1 MLNQRRSYRTVGLPG
16 LIAFLALATP
26 LRADPTIEITSV
38 PPYGVDGFIDGVVT
52 GVDFAT
58 HVAAVYIQIEGAG
71 WWTKPS
77 FASPTVPI
85 NVNGMFT
92 ADVASGGIDNRATIY
107 CAALIPDTVSPPP
120 AAGDSRIPASLASLA
135 VDCKTRFGR
144 TLSFAG
150 FEWAVKEAPVP
161 VGPGGN
167 HFSDLPADVLVDAEG
182 LHLTIN
188 FLDGLWWATE
198 VILLESL
205 GHGTYTFRT
214 ASELDDLD
222 ANATFGAFTWDP
234 YGDEET
240 AGGDAHREID
250 FEDSRWGDDGDP
262 TTSQMV
268 VQPFSVAGNPPLV
281 PLRGN
286 LERYTL
292 PDLSI
297 DPALTRF
304 FTWMPDQIRFLA
316 LSGHHCPLDFPLL
329 SVIHEFV
336 YDEEPAS
343 DHYVPT
349 EGRETFRFNLWL
361 NDVASGPDA
370 GMPIEVVI
378 TDFTFTPL
386 GATVPVALPGPDR
399 VIDFG
404 QSTLLGELPPVSGG
418 LPPYTYAWS
427 LMPGTGC
434 NLTSDTAAN
443 PVLTANRVGT
453 CDPVLTVTDAGRCVS
468 AAAAEIGVVC
478 SSNLELT
485 GEVVDSFREAV
496 SLDTVALEQVTVE
509 STGVL
514 DISARGRVELGNGTV
529 VNSGGTLKVVI
540 DPSADC
546 P

>member
-1 MLNQRRSYRTVGLPG
+1 MLNQRRSYRAVGLPG
-16 LIAFLALATP
+16 LIALLAFATP

-38 PPYGVDGFIDGVVT
+38 PPYAVDGFIDGTVT

-58 HVAAVYIQIEGAG
+58 HVVAVYIQIEGAG

-77 FASPTVPI
+77 FAWPTVSI
-85 NVNGMFT
+85 NASGMFT

-120 AAGDSRIPASLASLA
+120 AAGDSRIPASLTSLA
-135 VDCKTRFGR
+135 IDCKTRFGR

-150 FEWAVKEAPVP
+150 REWAVKEAPVP

-167 HFSDLPADVLVDAEG
+167 YFSDLPGDVWVDAEG

-188 FLDGLWWATE
+188 FLDGHWWATE
-198 VILLESL
+198 VILLDSL
-205 GHGTYTFRT
+205 GHGTYTFQT

-222 ANATFGAFTWDP
+222 VNATFGAFTWDS

-240 AGGDAHREID
+240 VPGDAHREID
-250 FEDSRWGDDGDP
+250 FEDSRWGDAGDP

-268 VQPFSVAGNPPLV
+268 VQPFSVP
-281 PLRGN
+281 GN

-292 PDLSI
+292 PDLSV

-304 FTWMPDQIRFLA
+304 YTWSADQIHFSA
-316 LSGHHCPLDFPLL
+316 LSGHHCPLDFPLP
-329 SVIHEFV
+329 SVIHEYV
-336 YDEEPAS
+336 YDHQPMS

-370 GMPIEVVI
+370 GIPIEVVI
-378 TDFTFTPL
+378 TDFAFTPL
-386 GATVPVALPGPDR
+386 AATMPVALPGPDR

-418 LPPYTYAWS
+418 ILPYTYAWS

-434 NLTSDTAAN
+434 DLTSDTAAN

-453 CDPVLTVTDAGRCVS
+453 CDAALIVTDGSRCVS
-468 AAAAEIGVVC
+468 ASAAVEISVLC
-478 SSNLELT
+478 SSDLELV
-485 GEVVDSFREAV
+485 GEVIDSFREVV

-509 STGVL
+509 SAGVL
-514 DISARGRVELGNGTV
+514 EISARGRVAFRNGTV
-529 VNSGGTLKVVI
+529 VSSGGTLEVTI